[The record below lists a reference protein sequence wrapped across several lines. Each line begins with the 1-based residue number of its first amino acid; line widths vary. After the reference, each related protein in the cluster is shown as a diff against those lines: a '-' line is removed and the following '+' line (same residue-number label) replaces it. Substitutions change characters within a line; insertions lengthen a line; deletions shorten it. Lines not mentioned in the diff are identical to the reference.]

1 MFGTGVF
8 LILTGLFKK
17 AIISDYISLNFVDR
31 IFDEPLLY
39 SGFECLMGI
48 YGYALQIYCD
58 FSGYSD
64 MAIGIGRILGF
75 TYKENFD
82 YPFIAKDV
90 SEYWHRWHISLSMWF
105 RDYLLYPILRSRGMR
120 RLSMKKSERHGRMY
134 YRNLATMIA
143 TTCVWAFTGLWHGA
157 SWNFIVW
164 GLYFCS
170 CWKSLRWERCAR
182 SCPRLRAGRSI

>member
-64 MAIGIGRILGF
+64 MAIGIALLLGF
-75 TYKENFD
+75 RFPSSGGGGT
-82 YPFIAKDV
+82 
-90 SEYWHRWHISLSMWF
+90 S
-105 RDYLLYPILRSRGMR
+105 RSRRGC
-120 RLSMKKSERHGRMY
+120 
-134 YRNLATMIA
+134 A
-143 TTCVWAFTGLWHGA
+143 TTSTFRWAATARAA
-157 SWNFIVW
+157 S
-164 GLYFCS
+164 GPTATCS
-170 CWKSLRWERCAR
+170 
-182 SCPRLRAGRSI
+182 

>member
-64 MAIGIGRILGF
+64 MAIGIALLLDSASRRISTPLQVGDDHRIL
-75 TYKENFD
+75 
-82 YPFIAKDV
+82 AAV
-90 SEYWHRWHISLSMWF
+90 ASRSSWL
-105 RDYLLYPILRSRGMR
+105 RDYSTSRWA
-120 RLSMKKSERHGRMY
+120 
-134 YRNLATMIA
+134 ATARAASGPTA
-143 TTCVWAFTGLWHGA
+143 TC
-157 SWNFIVW
+157 
-164 GLYFCS
+164 C
-170 CWKSLRWERCAR
+170 
-182 SCPRLRAGRSI
+182 